1 MPITKEIDMLVQ
13 QTAKKYGV
21 PVNLVRAVIGKESG
35 QLQSKGSPA
44 DNYWSADHGVRSPVG
59 AIGLMQLMPA
69 TAKGLGV
76 DPTDVGQNIEGGV
89 KYLKQQLDAFGG
101 DQTKALA
108 AYNAGPGNVRKHG
121 GVPPFRETQTYVQK
135 INSWLPA
142 LDTAFAGEDPIPS
155 TTGVPSV
162 AGTGT
167 GAASAASA
175 MGVAG
180 DEATAIQERYSA
192 IGDAYKQSAEQQKAY
207 ANRIA
212 DMAGAAPDLAA
223 SVSESLASSNAALSN
238 FSASSRA
245 TVDRTFAELEQK
257 DIARR
262 AILQGMLTDKNLD
275 PTVAGSI
282 ADMST
287 DNMAMLN
294 RRMNATILAEQ
305 ATNEM
310 SIADNPAG
318 FFEKMLFGNLYTQ
331 GRQELRS
338 QFNDLQA
345 VTDGTIS
352 TVNAQYKQAADAK
365 IGDPALDKM
374 KMDAALKL
382 AEIDKDVAIQQAQAP
397 MKVAEAQ
404 VEAMRMQAQMMGY
417 GVEAMRGA
425 TQSEVQGYNANI
437 DAAKAPLD
445 STIRNAQAT
454 SAQNAAA
461 SGSMDVAMQR
471 QFYAAKADLMEIE
484 LNGTTAEAK
493 VKARE
498 ARAAL
503 DAFNVL
509 DASGAVDRAAFERAM
524 TAANK
529 AKSDYLGTTAQV
541 GTDAAVKEVEARNAQ
556 FQQTI
561 DAKPNP
567 EYVAMKEASD
577 MATWRANIAQ
587 IEKDKGSEAAIQAGF
602 VALGLPPTTDVSK
615 YPPDVQNAI
624 KAAGQG
630 QKGGVNPVT
639 AAQAFVTGGV
649 ASSSPELAKTAQ
661 AVLSAG
667 KPDKETGVVIPF
679 SSLKPEAQEALS
691 STEIQAAVNLHEN
704 NKSIKTPV
712 FSDEYIYGMLP
723 PAVLS
728 DSPHTT
734 ASQKKSLETFTA
746 TVVKNG
752 AAATSTKSMIEAMLA
767 DGVKPDQ
774 IPKIVADIASASLQ
788 HNNATRKY
796 NLLGI
801 SEQDG
806 VKINYDPPGINAGRP
821 TEFDMTD
828 EADVQRVMM
837 YMRAEGALNVV
848 SQAVRARSNPLGEV
862 VDRVIPK

>member
-1 MPITKEIDMLVQ
+1 MPITKEIDLLVQ

-35 QLQSKGSPA
+35 QLQSKGTPA
-44 DNYWSADHGVRSPVG
+44 ENYWSADHGVRSPVG

-69 TAKGLGV
+69 TAQGLGV

-108 AYNAGPGNVRKHG
+108 AYNAGPGNVRKHK
-121 GVPPFRETQTYVQK
+121 GVPPFRETQNYVQK

-142 LDTAFAGEDPIPS
+142 LDTAFAGDDPIPS

-223 SVSESLASSNAALSN
+223 SVSESLASSNAALAN
-238 FSASSRA
+238 FSAGSRA

-310 SIADNPAG
+310 SVADNPAG

-338 QFNDLQA
+338 QFDELQA

-374 KMDAALKL
+374 KMDATLKL

-404 VEAMRMQAQMMGY
+404 IESMRVQAQMMGY
-417 GVEAMRGA
+417 SVDAMKGA
-425 TQSEVQGYNANI
+425 TQSEVQGYSANI

-445 STIRNAQAT
+445 ATIRNAQAT

-461 SGSMDVAMQR
+461 SGSMDVSMQR
-471 QFYAAKADLMEIE
+471 QFYAAKAELMEIE

-509 DASGAVDRAAFERAM
+509 DASGAIDRAAFERAM

-529 AKSDYLGTTAQV
+529 AKTDYLGTTAQV
-541 GTDAAVKEVEARNAQ
+541 GTNAAVKEVEARNAQ

-567 EYVAMKEASD
+567 EYAAVKEASD
-577 MATWRANIAQ
+577 MATWKANIAQ

-602 VALGLPPTTDVSK
+602 VALGLPPTADVSK

-630 QKGGVNPVT
+630 QKGGVNPVA

-649 ASSSPELAKTAQ
+649 SSSSPELAKTAQ
-661 AVLSAG
+661 AVLNAG
-667 KPDKETGVVIPF
+667 KVDTEGKVIPF
-679 SSLKPEAQEALS
+679 HTLKPEEKEALS
-691 STEIQAAVNLHEN
+691 ATEIQAAVNLFEG
-704 NKSIKTPV
+704 NKGVQTPI
-712 FSDEYIYGMLP
+712 FSDQYIYGMLP

-728 DSPHTT
+728 SSPHTT

-752 AAATSTKSMIEAMLA
+752 AAATSAQAMILA
-767 DGVKPDQ
+767 LTNDGVA
-774 IPKIVADIASASLQ
+774 PKEIARIVSDVAAASIQ

-796 NLLGI
+796 NLLGLENQ
-801 SEQDG
+801 SD
-806 VKINYDPPGINAGRP
+806 VLVTYDPIGPNMGRK
-821 TEFDMTD
+821 TGLNLADM
-828 EADVQRVMM
+828 ADVQLLVMDTRIKAM
-837 YMRAEGALNVV
+837 GGYMGNFSGALGNPVGA
-848 SQAVRARSNPLGEV
+848 AVDSYT
-862 VDRVIPK
+862 K